1 VTVNNAGLP
10 GFGPTLDAKEE
21 DIDKMLDVNIKGT
34 IFMAQAAVP
43 LIPPG
48 GSVINVSSSS
58 SKRGEHLIPI
68 YGATK
73 AAIDS
78 LTYSWA
84 SEVRSTPAHRGNL
97 S

>member
-1 VTVNNAGLP
+1 MP
-10 GFGPTLDAKEE
+10 GFGPTLEAKEE

-43 LIPPG
+43 LMPPG

-84 SEVRSTPAHRGNL
+84 SEVRSTPAHRGIL